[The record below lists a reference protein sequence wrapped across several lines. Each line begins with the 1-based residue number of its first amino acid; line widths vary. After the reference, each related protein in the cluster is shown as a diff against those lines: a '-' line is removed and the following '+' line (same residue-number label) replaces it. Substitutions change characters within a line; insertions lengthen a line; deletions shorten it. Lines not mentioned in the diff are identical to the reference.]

1 MPNAAETIPSCESD
15 RFRLKKRPKKIPLLQ
30 LTVQSQSGCK
40 SLKAPV
46 PASTPFTSPLMTPS
60 RSLQAEGRFQRS
72 LHQFD
77 PLKCTPC
84 SIEFSFVLSALQAL
98 SAAAGC

>member
-1 MPNAAETIPSCESD
+1 MPSAAETIPNGESD
-15 RFRLKKRPKKIPLLQ
+15 RFRFSTKRPKKIPLLQ
-30 LTVQSQSGCK
+30 LTIQSQSGCK

-72 LHQFD
+72 LHQFSD
-77 PLKCTPC
+77 LEKHAVHHQFLLCFQDTPRV
-84 SIEFSFVLSALQAL
+84 S
-98 SAAAGC
+98 